1 MKRILTVDLGNSAA
15 KLVVWSLDAAPRPL
29 LSLRWV
35 PGQDPRALRELDCPR
50 ALLSCVG
57 APSVRSEL
65 EAALPMPLHV
75 PECGLAIDLPE
86 PDRLGRDRLFAAR
99 GALELCR
106 RQANGSAGESGSAQ
120 ALILDA
126 GTALTV
132 DALGM
137 RGGEPAFLGGA
148 IAPGP
153 ELLSRA
159 MGRGAAQLFE
169 VETRGLEPER
179 VPALGRSTR
188 EALESGIVHGLRG
201 AARELVER
209 IAQTAGLEQAP
220 VFLCGGA
227 APLLHDARLFPGHVL
242 HLEPLLVHRGLLA
255 ADRASS

>member
-1 MKRILTVDLGNSAA
+1 MCPSAGWRSICRSPTDSAA
-15 KLVVWSLDAAPRPL
+15 IACSPPGARWS
-29 LSLRWV
+29 
-35 PGQDPRALRELDCPR
+35 
-50 ALLSCVG
+50 
-57 APSVRSEL
+57 
-65 EAALPMPLHV
+65 
-75 PECGLAIDLPE
+75 
-86 PDRLGRDRLFAAR
+86 FAAGR
-99 GALELCR
+99 RTGAR
-106 RQANGSAGESGSAQ
+106 ESGSAQ

-209 IAQTAGLEQAP
+209 IAQSAGLEQAP

-227 APLLHDARLFPGHVL
+227 APLLHDARLFPGHAL